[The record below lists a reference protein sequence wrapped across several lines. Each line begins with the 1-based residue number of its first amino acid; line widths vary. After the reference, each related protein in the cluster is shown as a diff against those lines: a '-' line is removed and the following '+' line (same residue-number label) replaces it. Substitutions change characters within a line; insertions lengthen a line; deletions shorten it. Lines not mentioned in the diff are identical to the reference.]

1 MLTAR
6 MPAGPMTA
14 GFIRWSVCWTPTTGA
29 GSVRRRALHNLRYLQ
44 RAQAPSS
51 PLTGILAQAF
61 AEPSFQ
67 SRPVGVGQIEE
78 VIT

>member
-1 MLTAR
+1 LVLLAQRETA
-6 MPAGPMTA
+6 
-14 GFIRWSVCWTPTTGA
+14 SVFWAEG
-29 GSVRRRALHNLRYLQ
+29 RLQQKLRYLQ
-44 RAQAPSS
+44 CAQAPSS

-67 SRPVGVGQIEE
+67 SRPVGVGQIEG

>member
-1 MLTAR
+1 MWKLMNLNRHKMHVTVAEFKIFATR
-6 MPAGPMTA
+6 AG
-14 GFIRWSVCWTPTTGA
+14 
-29 GSVRRRALHNLRYLQ
+29 
-44 RAQAPSS
+44 PSS

>member
-1 MLTAR
+1 
-6 MPAGPMTA
+6 MPIADE
-14 GFIRWSVCWTPTTGA
+14 F
-29 GSVRRRALHNLRYLQ
+29 ALQKSRYLQ
-44 RAQAPSS
+44 CAQAPSS

-61 AEPSFQ
+61 AEPPCQ

>member
-1 MLTAR
+1 MMFLRLEKKPFVKGTR
-6 MPAGPMTA
+6 
-14 GFIRWSVCWTPTTGA
+14 GFFCVQKS
-29 GSVRRRALHNLRYLQ
+29 RYLQ
-44 RAQAPSS
+44 CAQAPSS

-67 SRPVGVGQIEE
+67 SRPVGVGQIEG

>member
-1 MLTAR
+1 MSDAFVTAFEGSHNR
-6 MPAGPMTA
+6 KLGGTPAWQPIVL
-14 GFIRWSVCWTPTTGA
+14 GFHRFRKSHK
-29 GSVRRRALHNLRYLQ
+29 SRYLQ